1 MSHSAKPADKP
12 TRVRIRLNRG
22 QQIGPLIGDAPP
34 FVEKSDA
41 ARTSSFIVACMNNT
55 NQGGFTLYELMV
67 TVAIVGVVLAFGVP
81 NMRQFNQNAKMT
93 STANDLHAAF
103 HLARSEATRAKTNI
117 TLCASSDSTTANPT
131 CTGTWDQGYIVFVDS
146 DGDIQ
151 RAGATETVL
160 RAQQAIE
167 DGVTL
172 VAENDS
178 DYFSFA
184 ATGLGRGVVNGDAKV
199 LSRIV
204 MCDDRGNVPAAG
216 GNSAARVFVA
226 TPLGRA
232 TIQRNIPLIQ
242 GVLDDLGE
250 TCP

>member
-1 MSHSAKPADKP
+1 
-12 TRVRIRLNRG
+12 
-22 QQIGPLIGDAPP
+22 
-34 FVEKSDA
+34 
-41 ARTSSFIVACMNNT
+41 MNNT

-67 TVAIVGVVLAFGVP
+67 TLGIVGIVLAFGVP

-131 CTGTWDQGYIVFVDS
+131 CTGTWDQGYIVFVDLDPS
-146 DGDIQ
+146 LAVGAGDSI
-151 RAGATETVL
+151 L
-160 RAQQAIE
+160 RAQPAIA

-178 DYFSFA
+178 NYFSFA
-184 ATGLGRGVVNGDAKV
+184 ATGLGRGIVNGDPKV

-204 MCDDRGNVPAAG
+204 MCDDRGNIPAAG

-232 TIQRNIPLIQ
+232 TIQRDIGLIQ